1 MPRLPV
7 VSGRKVISA
16 LSKIGFVM
24 VRQRGSHV
32 TLYRQ
37 SDDRLTPVP
46 LHDEQDGGTLK
57 SILMDAGLTVQEFMN
72 LL

>member
-1 MPRLPV
+1 
-7 VSGRKVISA
+7 
-16 LSKIGFVM
+16 M

>member
-1 MPRLPV
+1 
-7 VSGRKVISA
+7 
-16 LSKIGFVM
+16 M

-37 SDDRLTPVP
+37 SDDRLTLVT
-46 LHDEQDGGTLK
+46 LHDEQDRGTLK